1 MFTYLLQCIK
11 FNIEQI
17 IYDQQNQKTHLMKL
31 TLNSDQFVQKTI
43 TKEMNND
50 ENDEL
55 QIIDV
60 KDEIE
65 KEKKKEKK
73 KDKTVYEI

>member
-1 MFTYLLQCIK
+1 
-11 FNIEQI
+11 
-17 IYDQQNQKTHLMKL
+17 MKL
-31 TLNSDQFVQKTI
+31 TLDSDQFVQKTI

-60 KDEIE
+60 KNEIE
-65 KEKKKEKK
+65 KKKKKDKK

>member
-1 MFTYLLQCIK
+1 V
-11 FNIEQI
+11 
-17 IYDQQNQKTHLMKL
+17 
-31 TLNSDQFVQKTI
+31 S
-43 TKEMNND
+43 ND

-65 KEKKKEKK
+65 KEKKKKK

>member
-1 MFTYLLQCIK
+1 M
-11 FNIEQI
+11 
-17 IYDQQNQKTHLMKL
+17 
-31 TLNSDQFVQKTI
+31 
-43 TKEMNND
+43 KEMNND

-65 KEKKKEKK
+65 KEKKKEK
-73 KDKTVYEI
+73 DKIVYEI

>member
-1 MFTYLLQCIK
+1 M
-11 FNIEQI
+11 
-17 IYDQQNQKTHLMKL
+17 
-31 TLNSDQFVQKTI
+31 SD
-43 TKEMNND
+43 D

-65 KEKKKEKK
+65 KEKKKEKE
-73 KDKTVYEI
+73 KDKIVYEI

>member
-1 MFTYLLQCIK
+1 
-11 FNIEQI
+11 
-17 IYDQQNQKTHLMKL
+17 L
-31 TLNSDQFVQKTI
+31 TLDSDQFVQKTI
-43 TKEMNND
+43 MREINND

-65 KEKKKEKK
+65 KEKKKKK
-73 KDKTVYEI
+73 RKTKLSMRFELRTTVLE

>member
-1 MFTYLLQCIK
+1 
-11 FNIEQI
+11 
-17 IYDQQNQKTHLMKL
+17 MKEV
-31 TLNSDQFVQKTI
+31 S
-43 TKEMNND
+43 NN

-65 KEKKKEKK
+65 KERKKEKK
-73 KDKTVYEI
+73 KDETVYEI

>member
-1 MFTYLLQCIK
+1 
-11 FNIEQI
+11 
-17 IYDQQNQKTHLMKL
+17 MKL
-31 TLNSDQFVQKTI
+31 TLDFDQFAQEIIMK
-43 TKEMNND
+43 KMSNN

-65 KEKKKEKK
+65 KEKKKEK
-73 KDKTVYEI
+73 DKIVYEI

>member
-1 MFTYLLQCIK
+1 M
-11 FNIEQI
+11 
-17 IYDQQNQKTHLMKL
+17 
-31 TLNSDQFVQKTI
+31 
-43 TKEMNND
+43 KEMSDD

-65 KEKKKEKK
+65 KEKKKKK
-73 KDKTVYEI
+73 QNCL

>member
-1 MFTYLLQCIK
+1 
-11 FNIEQI
+11 
-17 IYDQQNQKTHLMKL
+17 MKL
-31 TLNSDQFVQKTI
+31 TLDFDQFVQEI
-43 TKEMNND
+43 IMKEMSNN

-65 KEKKKEKK
+65 KEKN
-73 KDKTVYEI
+73 KDENKIVYEI

>member
-1 MFTYLLQCIK
+1 
-11 FNIEQI
+11 
-17 IYDQQNQKTHLMKL
+17 MKL
-31 TLNSDQFVQKTI
+31 TLDFDQFVQKI
-43 TKEMNND
+43 IMKKINND

-65 KEKKKEKK
+65 KEKKKEKE
-73 KDKTVYEI
+73 KDETVYEI

>member
-1 MFTYLLQCIK
+1 
-11 FNIEQI
+11 
-17 IYDQQNQKTHLMKL
+17 
-31 TLNSDQFVQKTI
+31 
-43 TKEMNND
+43 MNND

-65 KEKKKEKK
+65 KEKEKK
-73 KDKTVYEI
+73 KKKR

>member
-1 MFTYLLQCIK
+1 
-11 FNIEQI
+11 
-17 IYDQQNQKTHLMKL
+17 
-31 TLNSDQFVQKTI
+31 VQETI
-43 TKEMNND
+43 MREMNDN

-65 KEKKKEKK
+65 KKKMKNEN
-73 KDKTVYEI
+73 KTVYEI

>member
-1 MFTYLLQCIK
+1 
-11 FNIEQI
+11 
-17 IYDQQNQKTHLMKL
+17 
-31 TLNSDQFVQKTI
+31 
-43 TKEMNND
+43 MNND

-65 KEKKKEKK
+65 KEKEKEKE
-73 KDKTVYEI
+73 KDKTVYKI

>member
-1 MFTYLLQCIK
+1 
-11 FNIEQI
+11 
-17 IYDQQNQKTHLMKL
+17 MKL
-31 TLNSDQFVQKTI
+31 TLDFDQFVQEIIMK
-43 TKEMNND
+43 KMSNN

-65 KEKKKEKK
+65 KEKN
-73 KDKTVYEI
+73 KDENKIVYEI

>member
-1 MFTYLLQCIK
+1 MRK
-11 FNIEQI
+11 
-17 IYDQQNQKTHLMKL
+17 
-31 TLNSDQFVQKTI
+31 
-43 TKEMNND
+43 MNND

-65 KEKKKEKK
+65 KKKRKRKR
-73 KDKTVYEI
+73 KTKLFMRFKLRTTVSE

>member
-1 MFTYLLQCIK
+1 MR
-11 FNIEQI
+11 E
-17 IYDQQNQKTHLMKL
+17 
-31 TLNSDQFVQKTI
+31 V
-43 TKEMNND
+43 NND

-65 KEKKKEKK
+65 KEKEKKKEK
-73 KDKTVYEI
+73 DETIYEV

>member
-1 MFTYLLQCIK
+1 
-11 FNIEQI
+11 
-17 IYDQQNQKTHLMKL
+17 MKL
-31 TLNSDQFVQKTI
+31 ILNFHQFVQKTI
-43 TKEMNND
+43 MRKMNNN

-65 KEKKKEKK
+65 REKIKNE
-73 KDKTVYEI
+73 DKIVYKI

>member
-1 MFTYLLQCIK
+1 
-11 FNIEQI
+11 
-17 IYDQQNQKTHLMKL
+17 MKL

-43 TKEMNND
+43 TKKINND

-65 KEKKKEKK
+65 RKKKER
-73 KDKTVYEI
+73 

>member
-1 MFTYLLQCIK
+1 LI
-11 FNIEQI
+11 
-17 IYDQQNQKTHLMKL
+17 
-31 TLNSDQFVQKTI
+31 LNSDQFVQKTI
-43 TKEMNND
+43 MREISDN

-65 KEKKKEKK
+65 KKKFE
-73 KDKTVYEI
+73 TVYKI